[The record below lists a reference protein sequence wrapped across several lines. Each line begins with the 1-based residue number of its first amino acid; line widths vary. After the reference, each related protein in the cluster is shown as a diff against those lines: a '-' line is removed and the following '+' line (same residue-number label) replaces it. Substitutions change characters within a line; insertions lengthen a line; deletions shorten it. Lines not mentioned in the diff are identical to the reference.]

1 MPTTL
6 LHATPDF
13 QTFLRPCQSSV
24 GSAIAQN
31 STEQHRTAEKSDHL
45 PVSTMTDP
53 PLVTLALWNTPSTMQ
68 RKVIYIRQANM
79 AGL

>member
-31 STEQHRTAEKSDHL
+31 SPDSAEKSDHL

-53 PLVTLALWNTPSTMQ
+53 PLVTLALWNTPSSMQ